1 MMKKK
6 KRKRKKRKKE
16 EEEEE
21 EEEEVSK
28 TISVC
33 APNWKCTDKQWDGQ
47 NSSNSCNQF
56 MMRNIQMRTYQI
68 VGMWL

>member
-1 MMKKK
+1 MHLFYSKSFLAWWW
-6 KRKRKKRKKE
+6 RRKKE
-16 EEEEE
+16 KEKKEKKEEEE

-47 NSSNSCNQF
+47 NSSNSCN
-56 MMRNIQMRTYQI
+56 
-68 VGMWL
+68 